1 MNEESGYWNKILM
14 RVVSTI
20 KFICER
26 GLALRGQ
33 NEITGS
39 SKNGNYLGILEL
51 IAKYV
56 HFFQHT

>member
-1 MNEESGYWNKILM
+1 MNKESGYWNKILL

-33 NEITGS
+33 NEIIGS
-39 SKNGNYLGILEL
+39 SKNGNFLGIVWNK
-51 IAKYV
+51 IGI
-56 HFFQHT
+56 QR